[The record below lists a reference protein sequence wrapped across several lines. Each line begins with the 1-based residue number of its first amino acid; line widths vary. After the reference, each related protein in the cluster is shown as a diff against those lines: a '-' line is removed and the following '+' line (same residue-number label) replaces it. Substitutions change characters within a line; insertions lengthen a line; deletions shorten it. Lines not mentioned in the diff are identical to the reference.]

1 MLGRY
6 AAEKTAYQQREQL
19 AIVFE
24 KVYLLNKHLNTTIQ
38 RNIKSCNCSE
48 PNLKT
53 VCPYLSN
60 YSELTKID
68 RTITVLD
75 KIIDCFY

>member
-19 AIVFE
+19 TIIFE
-24 KVYLLNKHLNTTIQ
+24 KVHALNKHLNTTIQ
-38 RNIKSCNCSE
+38 RNRKSCNCSE
-48 PNLKT
+48 PNLET
-53 VCPYLSN
+53 ECLYLSN

-68 RTITVLD
+68 RTIAVLD
-75 KIIDCFY
+75 KIMDCFY